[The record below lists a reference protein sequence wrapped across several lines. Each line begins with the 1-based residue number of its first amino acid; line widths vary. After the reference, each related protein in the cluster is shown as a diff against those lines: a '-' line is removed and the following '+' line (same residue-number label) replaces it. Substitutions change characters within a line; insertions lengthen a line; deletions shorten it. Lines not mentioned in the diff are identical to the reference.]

1 MSLKSIFGVDEWEGD
16 RQWMILYG
24 TLESKGQSDKVLQTP
39 AAVVIGVYHCN
50 SISNT
55 HMNNV
60 THCAAFLCENV
71 REHT

>member
-1 MSLKSIFGVDEWEGD
+1 
-16 RQWMILYG
+16 MILYG